1 MKIAENDKCVLCG
14 RDAGVPADMPVSERK
29 NYVRGCGQLCESCFR
44 RLYRRPDTD
53 STVSDEEM
61 KTLLELCTEAMLQ

>member
-29 NYVRGCGQLCESCFR
+29 NYVKGCGQLCEDCFY
-44 RLYRRPDTD
+44 RLYRRPDPD
-53 STVSDEEM
+53 NTVSDEEM
-61 KTLLELCTEAMLQ
+61 KTLLELCTEEMLQ

>member
-29 NYVRGCGQLCESCFR
+29 NYVKGCG
-44 RLYRRPDTD
+44 
-53 STVSDEEM
+53 VSFARIAFTGYTAALILIAPYQTR
-61 KTLLELCTEAMLQ
+61 K

>member
-29 NYVRGCGQLCESCFR
+29 NYVKGCGQLCEDCFY
-44 RLYRRPDTD
+44 RLYRPPP
-53 STVSDEEM
+53 
-61 KTLLELCTEAMLQ
+61 

>member
-29 NYVRGCGQLCESCFR
+29 NYVRAA
-44 RLYRRPDTD
+44 
-53 STVSDEEM
+53 VSFARIAFTGYTAALILIAPYQTR
-61 KTLLELCTEAMLQ
+61 K